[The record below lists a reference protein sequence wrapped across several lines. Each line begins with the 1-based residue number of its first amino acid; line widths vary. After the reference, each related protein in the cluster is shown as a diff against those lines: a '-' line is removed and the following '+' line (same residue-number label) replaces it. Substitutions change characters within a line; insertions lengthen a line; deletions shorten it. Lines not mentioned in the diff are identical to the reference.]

1 MTKARDLA
9 SGGFGLVLVKPSSVV
24 NGTDN
29 GKGTVSFS
37 AVANV
42 ALDGVFSANYDNYR
56 VIFNYVPSAQ
66 AGVFFYFRSGA
77 SDITTSSYY
86 YKGASL
92 SSVNNT
98 VTWTNDS
105 NGRATTAGVIDF
117 SNVNTSSVVFDIS
130 NAFSSSLHKIITIKN
145 GDSFGDTKSWNIG
158 FQSTT
163 STTGFKLAMGSGTFT
178 GTISVYGYN
187 K

>member
-9 SGGFGLVLVKPSSVV
+9 SGGFGLVLIKPSSVV

-29 GKGTVSFS
+29 GKGTVNFS

-66 AGVFFYFRSGA
+66 ANALFYFRSGS

-86 YKGASL
+86 YKGSSL

-98 VTWTNDS
+98 VTWTDYA
-105 NGRATTAGVIDF
+105 NGRGASSAIIDF
-117 SNVNTSSVVFDIS
+117 SNVNTSSVVLDIS
-130 NAFSSSLHKIITIKN
+130 NAFSSSLYKIITVKN
-145 GDSFGDTKSWNIG
+145 GDSYADAKSHNIG
-158 FQSTT
+158 FQSTA
-163 STTGFKLAMGSGTFT
+163 STTGLKFAMASGTFT
-178 GTISVYGYN
+178 GTVSVYGYN